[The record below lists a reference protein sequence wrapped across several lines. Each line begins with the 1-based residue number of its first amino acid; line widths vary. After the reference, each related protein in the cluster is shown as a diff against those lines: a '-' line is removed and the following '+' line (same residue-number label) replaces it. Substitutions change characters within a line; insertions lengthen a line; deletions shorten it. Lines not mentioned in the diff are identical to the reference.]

1 MSMMKSSKT
10 YLSALNIKVST
21 TEDNLTFELT
31 VEYLNKPND
40 YVKDTM
46 NFLCIK
52 LAEVVRASWYVL
64 EHWDHN
70 IEHGFSHKLHFEF
83 MQCTDED
90 WEVNAKVENSNVI
103 GRSLIGFSQR
113 ILTEDP
119 IIHNIIASA
128 Q

>member
-1 MSMMKSSKT
+1 
-10 YLSALNIKVST
+10 
-21 TEDNLTFELT
+21 
-31 VEYLNKPND
+31 
-40 YVKDTM
+40 
-46 NFLCIK
+46 
-52 LAEVVRASWYVL
+52 
-64 EHWDHN
+64 
-70 IEHGFSHKLHFEF
+70 

-119 IIHNIIASA
+119 IIYNIIAST